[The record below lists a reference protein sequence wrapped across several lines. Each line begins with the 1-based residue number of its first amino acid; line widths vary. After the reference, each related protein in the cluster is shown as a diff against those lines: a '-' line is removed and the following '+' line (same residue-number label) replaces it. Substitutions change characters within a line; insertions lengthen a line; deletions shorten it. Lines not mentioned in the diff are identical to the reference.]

1 MRYAL
6 APVTALV
13 FLALALPAPAEEKK
27 ADSKDIEVG
36 SGLVCDTLEQVQRY
50 IEVFRGNPVEAA
62 KQVNQEVGKEEACA
76 FGTVAFVRGADV
88 ARVRDNEDKPVK
100 IAEILVVGI
109 GTTGGLMEIEPQRWF
124 TLFPTEEILI

>member
-6 APVTALV
+6 APATALM

-27 ADSKDIEVG
+27 PDQKDIEIG

-50 IEVFRGNPVEAA
+50 VQLFRGNPVEAA
-62 KQVNQEVGKEEACA
+62 TQVNKEVGKEEACA

-124 TLFPTEEILI
+124 TMFPTEDILI

>member
-6 APVTALV
+6 APVTALM
-13 FLALALPAPAEEKK
+13 FLALALPAAAEEKK

-50 IEVFRGNPVEAA
+50 VQLFRGNAVEAA
-62 KQVNQEVGKEEACA
+62 KQVNLEVGKEEACA

-88 ARVRDNEDKPVK
+88 ARVRDNEDKAVK
-100 IAEILVVGI
+100 IAEIIVVGI
-109 GTTGGLMEIEPQRWF
+109 GTSGGMMEIEPQRWF
-124 TLFPTEEILI
+124 TMFSTEAITI

>member
-6 APVTALV
+6 APATALM

-27 ADSKDIEVG
+27 TNPTDIEVG

-62 KQVNQEVGKEEACA
+62 KQVNKEVGQEEACA

-88 ARVRDNEDKPVK
+88 ARVRDNEDKAVK
-100 IAEILVVGI
+100 IAEIIVVGI
-109 GTTGGLMEIEPQRWF
+109 GTSGGMMEIEPQRWF
-124 TLFPTEEILI
+124 TMFSTEEITI